1 MGKGARSKKPTKKFV
16 KRHVLADTTAHE
28 VDPKLVEKYRITR
41 QADKKRALYN
51 ELRTQTKDAK
61 RARREGREK
70 ERKVL
75 KDKAPAKLIP
85 KTKERLR
92 KPDETF
98 VDPIEDDHE
107 IIKDEADDEFA
118 AFFKNRKNPRILIT
132 TGQRPSYKTK
142 VFVKEAKWLFPNCLY
157 RPRKDYTLQEIT
169 QFCMNRKFTD
179 LIVITERL
187 KQPFNMIISHL
198 PEGPTATFRISNF
211 LSNKE
216 LDNTAE
222 RTEHYPELIFKN
234 FDTRLGRRIGR
245 MLECLF
251 PSTRDYA
258 GRAVATF
265 HNQRD
270 YIFLRVHRYIFDSMT
285 AVRIQEM
292 GPRFTLR
299 LISLQSG
306 TFDTQFG
313 EYEWFRKKIHDDDKL
328 EWYM

>member
-16 KRHVLADTTAHE
+16 KRYALADTTSHE

-51 ELRTQTKDAK
+51 ELRTQNKDAK

-107 IIKDEADDEFA
+107 IVKDEADDEFA

-169 QFCMNRKFTD
+169 QFCLNRKFTD

-187 KQPFNMIISHL
+187 KQPFNMIVSHL

-216 LDNTAE
+216 LNNTAE

-299 LISLQSG
+299 LLSLQSG

-313 EYEWFRKKIHDDDKL
+313 EYEWFRKKVHDDDKL